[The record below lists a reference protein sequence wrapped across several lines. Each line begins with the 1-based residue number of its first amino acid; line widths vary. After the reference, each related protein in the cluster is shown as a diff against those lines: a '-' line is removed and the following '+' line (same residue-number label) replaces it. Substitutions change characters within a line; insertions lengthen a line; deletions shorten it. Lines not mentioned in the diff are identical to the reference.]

1 MLGNEQTRAA
11 PLDHGADG
19 AGGPLSPAPFPPVT
33 PPRPALALTGPADHS
48 APPSGQSHCLL
59 LSARRRVFNP
69 RESTG
74 WSIPGP
80 PATGRP
86 AKILFYATGGF
97 VVADEFHIHTVVLKR
112 WTHIQPGLGNITDV
126 FGRSILLGREQKQS
140 DERDI
145 AVGTVSSSR
154 GHYGILL
161 VRTFR

>member
-1 MLGNEQTRAA
+1 MEPVAHCPQRHFLPSPLHVQPSLSLGLSTTVPLPPARATA
-11 PLDHGADG
+11 VL
-19 AGGPLSPAPFPPVT
+19 
-33 PPRPALALTGPADHS
+33 R
-48 APPSGQSHCLL
+48 
-59 LSARRRVFNP
+59 SARRRVFNP

-80 PATGRP
+80 PATGHP

-97 VVADEFHIHTVVLKR
+97 VVADEFHIHMVVLKR